1 MGFCILPKLVVPELN
16 ISRSAGCPQTCFTLS
31 RVGLM
36 FLYFPQVAP
45 APSHTEVFFLLLL
58 LTLSY
63 LQGALWTLV
72 PVTVSG
78 CEKIILN
85 QTQEFLLS
93 RMCHASGE
101 KRNKAGKW
109 DWGLKRRWWVREK
122 DQVER
127 AWSTR
132 QQSGLSAEQGGQE
145 GIQNSKT
152 PPKKAGVS
160 RKEPRLLGWGPQ
172 GLIFPPQLH
181 TSSTPAFLHT
191 QDFLSCDHGP
201 CLSVL
206 IAFLIAASASSSS
219 VCTSAQTL

>member
-1 MGFCILPKLVVPELN
+1 MAPCNLILFEQAAHEISRYWTMGFCILPKLVVPELN

-31 RVGLM
+31 RVGLW
-36 FLYFPQVAP
+36 FLYFLQVAP
-45 APSHTEVFFLLLL
+45 TPSHTEVFL

-93 RMCHASGE
+93 RMCHASGG
-101 KRNKAGKW
+101 KGNKAGKR

-127 AWSTR
+127 AWSIR
-132 QQSGLSAEQGGQE
+132 QQSGLLAE
-145 GIQNSKT
+145 
-152 PPKKAGVS
+152 
-160 RKEPRLLGWGPQ
+160 
-172 GLIFPPQLH
+172 
-181 TSSTPAFLHT
+181 
-191 QDFLSCDHGP
+191 
-201 CLSVL
+201 
-206 IAFLIAASASSSS
+206 
-219 VCTSAQTL
+219 